1 MVKQEIRQFVF
12 LRAKHR
18 CEYCGCP
25 LSHSS
30 QPYDVEHIVPVCKNG
45 TDEFS
50 NLACACGGC
59 NAHKFTKTHA
69 TDPISKLTVPLYH
82 PRLMDW
88 RNHFTWSDDYTIMMG
103 ITPIGRATIEALQ
116 LNRAGNVN
124 LRSVLLLV
132 GLHPPKI

>member
-18 CEYCGCP
+18 CEYG
-25 LSHSS
+25 
-30 QPYDVEHIVPVCKNG
+30 
-45 TDEFS
+45 
-50 NLACACGGC
+50 
-59 NAHKFTKTHA
+59 HKFTKTHA